1 MQMMELTIALWLS
14 INLNP
19 TMMMILLEMHV
30 TTVSLLPTHYKRI
43 LIMMGL
49 EESVML
55 MTMIQVLVSMFLLV
69 DTDNGSIVPKSSEL
83 YTPS

>member
-1 MQMMELTIALWLS
+1 MQVMELTIAPWLS

-30 TTVSLLPTHYKRI
+30 TTVSSLPTHYKRI

-55 MTMIQVLVSMFLLV
+55 MTMMEVLVSII
-69 DTDNGSIVPKSSEL
+69 GRHRQ
-83 YTPS
+83 

>member
-1 MQMMELTIALWLS
+1 MQVMELTIVLLFS
-14 INLNP
+14 IHLNP

-30 TTVSLLPTHYKRI
+30 TTVSSLPTHYKRI

-55 MTMIQVLVSMFLLV
+55 MTMIQVLVSMF
-69 DTDNGSIVPKSSEL
+69 
-83 YTPS
+83 YW

>member
-1 MQMMELTIALWLS
+1 MQMMELTIALLFQ
-14 INLNP
+14 IHLNP

-30 TTVSLLPTHYKRI
+30 TTVSSLPTHYKRI

-55 MTMIQVLVSMFLLV
+55 MTMIQVSVSVRIEEQLLSDV
-69 DTDNGSIVPKSSEL
+69 SCQV
-83 YTPS
+83 